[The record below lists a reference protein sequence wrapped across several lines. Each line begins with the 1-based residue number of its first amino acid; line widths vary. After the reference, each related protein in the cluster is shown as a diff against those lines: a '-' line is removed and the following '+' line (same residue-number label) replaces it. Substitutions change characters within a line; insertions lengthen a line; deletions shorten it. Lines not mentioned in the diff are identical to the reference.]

1 MVSEALGAYP
11 QSSVQRW
18 RVGGDEVRFV
28 SAIGVRGHPGI
39 DPALIALGD
48 AIDRGRLAPPG
59 PHALDASGGSGAVAA
74 LVQRRH
80 ASAGRLLVQSASVR
94 RAALAGG
101 LSEAA
106 LLSAHPWDLAAG
118 SLEEVWWRP
127 ASDRGWARVLTEL
140 DAWSR
145 ALSPTGRVVCVW
157 HKDEGAKRAERAA
170 ETCFAEVDV
179 RNRTGGWRVVE
190 LRQPTPSSSA
200 RSPWLTWEGPSGAMR
215 TLVGTFSADRLD
227 AGTAALL
234 ASLEEQGA
242 GADVS
247 GARVLDLGCG
257 SGVLAL
263 WAAQAGAAQVLA
275 LDDDL
280 AAVRSCAASTAS
292 AQVEARWSDLTSD
305 VALGAGFDVVLTNPP
320 FHVGRQVVGAL
331 SEAFAAAAA
340 QSLRPGGRLWLVANA
355 ALPFERLLAGW
366 DALREVTPSGER
378 RYRVFSATCPA
389 SLSSNS

>member
-1 MVSEALGAYP
+1 MVSDPLGAYP
-11 QSSVQRW
+11 QSSAQRW
-18 RVGGDEVRFV
+18 RVGGEEIGFV

-74 LVQRRH
+74 LVQRQH

-101 LSEAA
+101 LSDAE
-106 LLSAHPWDLAAG
+106 LLSAHPWDLEAS

-145 ALSPTGRVVCVW
+145 ALLPAGRLVCVW

-170 ETCFAEVDV
+170 AACFAQVEV
-179 RNRTGGWRVVE
+179 RNRSGGWRVVE
-190 LRQPTPSSSA
+190 LRQPTPSPTV
-200 RSPWLTWEGPSGAMR
+200 RSPWLTWEGPSGPMR

-234 ASLEEQGA
+234 AALEQQGA
-242 GADVS
+242 RGEVA
-247 GARVLDLGCG
+247 GGRVLDLGCG

-280 AAVRSCAASTAS
+280 AAVRSCGASAS
-292 AQVEARWSDLTSD
+292 AAQVEARWSDLTHE
-305 VALGAGFDVVLTNPP
+305 VVLGAGFDVVLTNPP

-331 SEAFAAAAA
+331 SEAFVAAAA

-389 SLSSNS
+389 NRSSNS